1 MGTDQ
6 AWEKWGSQNPYF
18 GVITDE
24 KYRNE
29 NISAASKEEFFLS
42 GTHHVEHVLNVCRQH
57 FDPDF
62 SPQRVLDFGCGTGR
76 LVIPF
81 ASLASEVVGLDV
93 SPSMLA
99 EARRN
104 CEERQLENV
113 QLLQSTDDITS
124 SIGEFDLIHSFIV
137 FQHIPVSRGIHIF
150 KNILSRL
157 RPGGLAAIHLT
168 YSKTAFE
175 RYQGVD
181 PYRTRPIAAR
191 IRKLGRGLERILRR
205 TIRRLPPDPEMQMNT
220 YDANAFLFL
229 LQQDGIDDVFIEFTN
244 HTGTLG
250 SILFF
255 QRPTA

>member
-1 MGTDQ
+1 M
-6 AWEKWGSQNPYF
+6 
-18 GVITDE
+18 
-24 KYRNE
+24 
-29 NISAASKEEFFLS
+29 
-42 GTHHVEHVLNVCRQH
+42 
-57 FDPDF
+57 
-62 SPQRVLDFGCGTGR
+62 
-76 LVIPF
+76 
-81 ASLASEVVGLDV
+81 
-93 SPSMLA
+93 
-99 EARRN
+99 
-104 CEERQLENV
+104 
-113 QLLQSTDDITS
+113 QSTDDITP

-168 YSKTAFE
+168 YSKTTFE

-205 TIRRLPPDPEMQMNT
+205 SIRRLPPDPEMQMNT

-244 HTGTLG
+244 HTGALG